1 VSKQTAVVYERMLTF
16 QSITTFRPHF
26 PSSNRFREVAALIAA
41 THALSFYSLILQH
54 GVPFQPVSIR
64 VSQDPIGLITKV
76 LEQNPRSYTKVDD
89 LIAIGQNLVSAGLP
103 VVAADSNVDD
113 LDDGVIDAEA
123 LDAKRKDTER
133 RVTFMAIEAALRE
146 DDFETAYSYIVSR
159 LTPSSAD
166 ITGPNNAA
174 PKHARNTS
182 TASAAAPNNDDV
194 SWRAAFLA
202 GRYRPA
208 STSPPTL
215 RRLEQRTELLSL
227 ALLLAPVSALTDIL
241 SAWRRC
247 EEEMTAL
254 QLSQAQA
261 EEEFDDRAD
270 RREAPTQLPGHFG
283 LPDEQPQLLL
293 GQKRR
298 EMGRLGSGRV
308 EEEAPV
314 SMFDLTRSA
323 ARAFSRNA
331 FPLGSSGGGGQGSE
345 QALARGSG
353 ESARGMDAS
362 VDSLGSAGS
371 GETEQQRVR
380 RRDMVANAVSGGLTS
395 GLGWVLGATPVDK

>member
-1 VSKQTAVVYERMLTF
+1 
-16 QSITTFRPHF
+16 
-26 PSSNRFREVAALIAA
+26 
-41 THALSFYSLILQH
+41 
-54 GVPFQPVSIR
+54 
-64 VSQDPIGLITKV
+64 
-76 LEQNPRSYTKVDD
+76 
-89 LIAIGQNLVSAGLP
+89 
-103 VVAADSNVDD
+103 
-113 LDDGVIDAEA
+113 
-123 LDAKRKDTER
+123 
-133 RVTFMAIEAALRE
+133 
-146 DDFETAYSYIVSR
+146 
-159 LTPSSAD
+159 
-166 ITGPNNAA
+166 
-174 PKHARNTS
+174 
-182 TASAAAPNNDDV
+182 
-194 SWRAAFLA
+194 
-202 GRYRPA
+202 
-208 STSPPTL
+208 
-215 RRLEQRTELLSL
+215 
-227 ALLLAPVSALTDIL
+227 
-241 SAWRRC
+241 
-247 EEEMTAL
+247 MTAL

-331 FPLGSSGGGGQGSE
+331 FPLGGSGGGGQGSE
-345 QALARGSG
+345 AAPARGSG
-353 ESARGMDAS
+353 ESTRGMDAS

>member
-1 VSKQTAVVYERMLTF
+1 LVYCESTLIW
-16 QSITTFRPHF
+16 QSITTFRPQF

-103 VVAADSNVDD
+103 VVASDSTVDD
-113 LDDGVIDAEA
+113 LDEAANSAEA
-123 LDAKRKDTER
+123 LDNKRKDTER
-133 RVTFMAIEAALRE
+133 RVTLMAVEAALRE

-159 LTPSSAD
+159 LTPSNAD
-166 ITGPNNAA
+166 IVVPDNTPS
-174 PKHARNTS
+174 KHARNTS
-182 TASAAAPNNDDV
+182 TSSATAPNNDDV

-208 STSPPTL
+208 TSSPPTL

-247 EEEMTAL
+247 EEEMTSL

-283 LPDEQPQLLL
+283 IPDEQPQLLL

-298 EMGRLGSGRV
+298 EMGRMASGRG
-308 EEEAPV
+308 EEDAPV

-331 FPLGSSGGGGQGSE
+331 FPLGRGGGAAGQSNDD
-345 QALARGSG
+345 APARGSG
-353 ESARGMDAS
+353 ESSRGLDAS

-380 RRDMVANAVSGGLTS
+380 RRDMVTNAVSGGLAS
-395 GLGWVLGATPVDK
+395 GLGWVLGATPVEK

>member
-1 VSKQTAVVYERMLTF
+1 
-16 QSITTFRPHF
+16 
-26 PSSNRFREVAALIAA
+26 
-41 THALSFYSLILQH
+41 
-54 GVPFQPVSIR
+54 
-64 VSQDPIGLITKV
+64 
-76 LEQNPRSYTKVDD
+76 
-89 LIAIGQNLVSAGLP
+89 
-103 VVAADSNVDD
+103 
-113 LDDGVIDAEA
+113 
-123 LDAKRKDTER
+123 
-133 RVTFMAIEAALRE
+133 
-146 DDFETAYSYIVSR
+146 
-159 LTPSSAD
+159 
-166 ITGPNNAA
+166 
-174 PKHARNTS
+174 
-182 TASAAAPNNDDV
+182 
-194 SWRAAFLA
+194 
-202 GRYRPA
+202 
-208 STSPPTL
+208 
-215 RRLEQRTELLSL
+215 
-227 ALLLAPVSALTDIL
+227 
-241 SAWRRC
+241 
-247 EEEMTAL
+247 MTAL

-323 ARAFSRNA
+323 ARAFSRNT
-331 FPLGSSGGGGQGSE
+331 FPLGGAQGGE
-345 QALARGSG
+345 HAPAAARGSG

-371 GETEQQRVR
+371 AETEQQRVR

>member
-1 VSKQTAVVYERMLTF
+1 MSVVCESMLTF
-16 QSITTFRPHF
+16 HSITTFRSHF
-26 PSSNRFREVAALIAA
+26 SSSKRFREVAALIAA

-103 VVAADSNVDD
+103 VAATDSNVDD
-113 LDDGVIDAEA
+113 LDDGINDVEA
-123 LDAKRKDTER
+123 LETKRKDTER

-174 PKHARNTS
+174 PKHTRNTS

-331 FPLGSSGGGGQGSE
+331 FPLGSAAQGSD
-345 QALARGSG
+345 AAPARGSG
-353 ESARGMDAS
+353 ESARGLDAS

>member
-1 VSKQTAVVYERMLTF
+1 MIHLQQKLTLH
-16 QSITTFRPHF
+16 SVTTFRPHF
-26 PSSNRFREVAALIAA
+26 PSSDRFREVAALIAA

-64 VSQDPIGLITKV
+64 VSQDPIGLISKV

-89 LIAIGQNLVSAGLP
+89 LIAIAQNLVSAGLSAAASEGINDEIDEP
-103 VVAADSNVDD
+103 VNATQ
-113 LDDGVIDAEA
+113 A
-123 LDAKRKDTER
+123 LESKRKNAER
-133 RVTFMAIEAALRE
+133 RVTFMAVEAALTE

-159 LTPSSAD
+159 LTPSNAD
-166 ITGPNNAA
+166 II
-174 PKHARNTS
+174 
-182 TASAAAPNNDDV
+182 APNNSPPKHTRNVSTSSITAPNDDDE

-202 GRYRPA
+202 GRYRP
-208 STSPPTL
+208 STSTPPTL

-247 EEEMTAL
+247 EEEMTSL
-254 QLSQAQA
+254 QLAQAQ
-261 EEEFDDRAD
+261 EEQDFDDRAD
-270 RREAPTQLPGHFG
+270 RREAPPNTPGHFI
-283 LPDEQPQLLL
+283 LPDDQPQMIF

-298 EMGRLGSGRV
+298 EMGRLGGAGRG

-323 ARAFSRNA
+323 ARAFSKNA
-331 FPLGSSGGGGQGSE
+331 FPLGRGGGGNSGG
-345 QALARGSG
+345 QAAPPRGSG
-353 ESARGMDAS
+353 ESERGLDAS

-371 GETEQQRVR
+371 AEGERVR
-380 RRDMVANAVSGGLTS
+380 RRDMVTNAVSGGLAS
-395 GLGWVLGATPVDK
+395 GLGWVLGATPVQREER